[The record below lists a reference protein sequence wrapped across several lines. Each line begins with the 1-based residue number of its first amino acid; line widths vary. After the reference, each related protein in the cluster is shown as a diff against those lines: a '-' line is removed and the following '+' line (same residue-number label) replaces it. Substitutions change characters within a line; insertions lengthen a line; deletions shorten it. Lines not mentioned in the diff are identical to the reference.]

1 MKPSSVLMALLLA
14 VVGAGASFAQ
24 TSQPASTGPSLGDM
38 ARQLKEQRAKA
49 FVKPQTVFT
58 NDNLPARPPGEGL
71 TAATGISTTA
81 ATTEST
87 PAAASAGSAAT
98 PKAETKTQAAASSS
112 GSNEVRDEKYY
123 RRKMKDLQAQLSL
136 HQRELSVLEQKLS
149 QNQMQYY
156 SDPQKTLTQ
165 ESTPAFYS
173 DVNKRRSDVDNKKQ
187 QIADDEKAMDDLR
200 DQLRRD
206 GGDPGWLR

>member
-1 MKPSSVLMALLLA
+1 MKPSSVLMALLLP
-14 VVGAGASFAQ
+14 VVGAGVTFAQ
-24 TSQPASTGPSLGDM
+24 ASRPASTGPSLGDM

-58 NDNLPARPPGEGL
+58 NDNLPARPPAEGL

-87 PAAASAGSAAT
+87 PAAVGAASTAT
-98 PKAETKTQAAASSS
+98 VKTATKTQATVSSS
-112 GSNEVRDEKYY
+112 GDNEVRDQKYY
-123 RRKMKDLQAQLSL
+123 RRKMKELETQLSL

-156 SDPQKTLTQ
+156 PDPQKTLTQ

-173 DVNKRRSDVDNKKQ
+173 DVSKRRSDVDNKKQ

-200 DQLRRD
+200 DQLRRE

>member
-14 VVGAGASFAQ
+14 VVAAGASLAQ
-24 TSQPASTGPSLGDM
+24 TPRPASTGPSLGDM

-49 FVKPQTVFT
+49 FVKPRTVFT
-58 NDNLPARPPGEGL
+58 NDNLPKRPPGEGP

-81 ATTEST
+81 TTTEST
-87 PAAASAGSAAT
+87 SAAT
-98 PKAETKTQAAASSS
+98 EALKAGTKSQASVS
-112 GSNEVRDEKYY
+112 GSEEIRDEKYY
-123 RRKMKDLQAQLSL
+123 RRKMKDIQARLNI

-149 QNQMQYY
+149 QNQVQYY

-173 DVNKRRSDVDNKKQ
+173 DVHKRRSDVENKKQ
-187 QIADDEKAMDDLR
+187 QIADDQKAVDDLQ

-206 GGDPGWLR
+206 GGNPGWLR